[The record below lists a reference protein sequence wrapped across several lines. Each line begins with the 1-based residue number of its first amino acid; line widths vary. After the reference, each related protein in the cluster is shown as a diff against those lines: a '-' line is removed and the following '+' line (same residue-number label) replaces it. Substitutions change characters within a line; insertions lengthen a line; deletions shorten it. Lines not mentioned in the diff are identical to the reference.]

1 MREFA
6 SQHAD
11 LATHKGE
18 TARRWVQKA
27 RAGSYSRDD
36 RPWHTGPHVACT
48 AWSRSGPAVRRREEL
63 GDHMRCSLHDDHCH
77 AARSR
82 SCQALMS
89 AVSWA
94 HTARSHEET
103 RPPSLQDA
111 PDRRP
116 VSPHDLI
123 KPRSPRLQQ
132 AQPALLTCSF
142 LQMLRRRAKNPG

>member
-1 MREFA
+1 MIANARKRALLDAMNVFYMICA
-6 SQHAD
+6 SLHHSTQIWPRTKVKRPAVGSRKHAHRV
-11 LATHKGE
+11 LN
-18 TARRWVQKA
+18 
-27 RAGSYSRDD
+27 SRDD
-36 RPWHTGPHVACT
+36 RPWHTCPHVACT

-111 PDRRP
+111 TDRRP

-123 KPRSPRLQQ
+123 KPRSPRL
-132 AQPALLTCSF
+132 
-142 LQMLRRRAKNPG
+142 